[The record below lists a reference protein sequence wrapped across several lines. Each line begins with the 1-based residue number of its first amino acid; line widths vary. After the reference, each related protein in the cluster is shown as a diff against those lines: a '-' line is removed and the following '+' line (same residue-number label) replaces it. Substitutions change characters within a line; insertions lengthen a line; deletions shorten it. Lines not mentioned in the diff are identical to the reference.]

1 MGALP
6 KKKTSRARQGERRS
20 HLHIALA
27 AMTTCPH
34 CRKLRQPHRV
44 CPHCGYYKGNEIVK
58 IKEAKAST

>member
-20 HLHIALA
+20 HLHIALVS
-27 AMTTCPH
+27 MTACPH

-44 CPHCGYYKGNEIVK
+44 CPHCGYYKGKPVIEVE
-58 IKEAKAST
+58 EA